1 MEFIKWIDFQG
12 FGQHLDEEN
21 SFPCLTCGK
30 YYKSKGYLSTHVSL
44 LHGKNEPSGQ
54 SFSCLICGKCCN
66 SKSALNTHKS
76 RYHKGQDQSAYI

>member
-1 MEFIKWIDFQG
+1 MEFIKWIDFKG

-30 YYKSKGYLSTHVSL
+30 YYKSKGSLATHVSL